1 MPGIAGAHDAARP
14 ASAVTARPEAG
25 VGVTTG
31 SALDRYTLAAY
42 DGRMRIVVTVA
53 LLVALSG
60 CKTKSRSAEPEP
72 NKNPYREVMPEKV
85 KQKVEDAQKREEQRD
100 DKLLDNAK

>member
-1 MPGIAGAHDAARP
+1 M
-14 ASAVTARPEAG
+14 
-25 VGVTTG
+25 GVTTG
-31 SALDRYTLAAY
+31 SALDRQMLAAY

-72 NKNPYREVMPEKV
+72 NKNPYREMMPEKV

>member
-1 MPGIAGAHDAARP
+1 MPGIAGAHGAARA
-14 ASAVTARPEAG
+14 ASAVTARPESG